1 MKISHKWLK
10 NYIDLEAEPEEVK
23 EKLTMLGLEV
33 ESVDYPGE
41 KFKNFYVGEVLE
53 VSKHPNS
60 VCKIS
65 LPLKITCALTLCP
78 SSMNSLA

>member
-33 ESVDYPGE
+33 ESVDYPG
-41 KFKNFYVGEVLE
+41 VTL
-53 VSKHPNS
+53 
-60 VCKIS
+60 IS
-65 LPLKITCALTLCP
+65 
-78 SSMNSLA
+78 

>member
-41 KFKNFYVGEVLE
+41 KFKNFYVGF
-53 VSKHPNS
+53 SS
-60 VCKIS
+60 RGIS
-65 LPLKITCALTLCP
+65 L
-78 SSMNSLA
+78 SLSNNV